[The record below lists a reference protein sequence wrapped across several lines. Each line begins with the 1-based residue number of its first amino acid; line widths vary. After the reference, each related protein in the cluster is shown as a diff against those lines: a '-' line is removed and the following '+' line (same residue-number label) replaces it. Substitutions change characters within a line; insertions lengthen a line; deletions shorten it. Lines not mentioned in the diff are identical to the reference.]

1 MLNLEN
7 ICLYRSGRQ
16 LFRDV
21 SLCIYP
27 GQKIGLIGKNGSGK
41 SSFLSMLI
49 GSLSPDS
56 GTLNFAKNLEIAS
69 VSQNFPDISLSAR
82 DFIIQGD
89 RPYCRLQQDIPQAE
103 AQEDWELLTSLYS
116 ELDAI
121 DGYNTPLRA
130 EHILRGLGFAE
141 TDFNHA
147 IATFSG
153 GWRGRL
159 ALGQTLMQRSSLLI
173 LDEPTNHLDMQA
185 INWLEDWL
193 LAYKGA
199 VIVVSH
205 DCAFLDRIVAHILH
219 IENEKFHSYTG
230 NYSQFTRIKSE
241 KSALQQKHFLKMKKK
256 KEEMMKFVD
265 KFRAK
270 ASKAKQAQSR
280 LKALDRLESVEEVF
294 FSSPFNFKFKEVPN
308 CPNLL
313 VDVKKADLGYAD
325 KSILPKINFS
335 IRAGSRMGLVGL
347 NGAGKS
353 TLLKTLAGIIPARS
367 GELFHDN
374 RLKVG
379 YFAQHHVESLELN
392 LNPCELYQQSFPGLH
407 LREIR
412 DYLGGFNFSGD
423 KALDVIRHFS
433 GGERARLVL
442 SLIAWQAP
450 NLLLLDEPTNHLDL
464 EMREALTLSLQE
476 FQGAI
481 VLVSHDRSLLK
492 ENCNELFLLQEGK
505 VELFDGDIEEYY
517 ATLTRSKMG

>member
-1 MLNLEN
+1 MINLES
-7 ICLYRSGRQ
+7 ISLYRSGRQ
-16 LFRDV
+16 LFQDV
-21 SLCIYP
+21 SLIIYP
-27 GQKIGLIGKNGSGK
+27 GQKIGLIGKNGAGK

-49 GSLSPDS
+49 GTLSPDS
-56 GTLNFAKNLEIAS
+56 GVLNFAKSLEIAS
-69 VSQNFPDISLSAR
+69 VSQSFPDITLSAR

-89 RPYCRLQQDIPQAE
+89 KAYCQLQLDIPKAE
-103 AQEDWELLTSLYS
+103 AAEDWELLTALYS

-130 EHILRGLGFAE
+130 EHILRGLGFLE
-141 TDFNHA
+141 SDFNHP
-147 IATFSG
+147 ISTFSG

-193 LAYKGA
+193 LSYKGA
-199 VIVVSH
+199 LIVVSH
-205 DCAFLDRIVAHILH
+205 DCAFLDRVVGHILH

-230 NYSQFTRIKSE
+230 NYSQFTRIKAE

-256 KEEMMKFVD
+256 KEEMMKFID

-294 FSSPFNFKFKEVPN
+294 FSSPFNFRFKEVPN

-313 VDVKKADLGYAD
+313 VDIKKADLGYAD

-335 IRAGSRMGLVGL
+335 IRAGSRLGLIGL

-353 TLLKTLAGIIPARS
+353 TLLKTLAGILPARS

-379 YFAQHHVESLELN
+379 YFAQHHVENLSLN
-392 LNPCELYQQSFPGLH
+392 SNPCELFQRKFPGH
-407 LREIR
+407 HMREVR
-412 DYLGGFNFSGD
+412 DYLGGFNFTGE
-423 KALDVIRHFS
+423 KAVEPIKSFS

-442 SLIAWQAP
+442 ALIAWEAP

-464 EMREALTLSLQE
+464 EMREALTMSLQD

-492 ENCNELFLLQEGK
+492 ENCNELFLLQNGK

-517 ATLTRSKMG
+517 ATLTMRRA